1 MSLQFDKKTLLKYIE
16 SIFAQ
21 IKGEFTIDSLK
32 KDSITVRMPI
42 EERHLRPG
50 GTVSGPSMFALADI
64 SVYMSVIAAIGPK
77 SLTVTT
83 NCSMDFMRKPLPN
96 ADIIAECR
104 LLKIGRTSTVG
115 DVQIYSDGT
124 KELVARATFTYA
136 IPA

>member
-1 MSLQFDKKTLLKYIE
+1 MSLQFDKKTLLEYVE
-16 SIFAQ
+16 GIFSQ
-21 IKGEFTIDSLK
+21 IKGEFTIDSLEEN
-32 KDSITVRMPI
+32 SIIVRMSI
-42 EERHLRPG
+42 QERHLRPG

-64 SVYMSVIAAIGPK
+64 SVYMSVIAAIGPI

-104 LLKIGRTSTVG
+104 LLKTGKNLAVG

-136 IPA
+136 IPG